1 MKIDD
6 VKKIFEARKDEY
18 LRSYKTSDVPT
29 AYILGGQPASGKS
42 SMVSNLLIDN
52 PNTLFIN
59 GDLYRRYAPNHQ
71 ELIQDPDNYSAKTQ
85 IFSNIFTEGLISEA
99 IKQHLNISIEGTMR
113 NPSVAL
119 RSADMLRK
127 AGYRVEFHVISTP
140 KEFTS
145 INLFHRYKQEIKVF
159 GTGRL
164 ADINSHDA
172 ACSGIPLTLDEAFDK
187 KAVDRIAIY
196 NLYGT
201 QLQRDYILTK
211 GEWNVKDNPSNFIH
225 KSREQQLQDKS
236 LIHLFIN
243 RGIDTLAYLT
253 SSKKSSD
260 VLQSRIESL
269 IIVLEDTVRKEI
281 AVTAKQK
288 VMELEDDIDRV
299 SYSVKSFKDT
309 GFDLFWNECKQY
321 NREKSNNNSITFSE
335 AARMFFDKTIIRK
348 MGDTL
353 ACKDKHHLEIN
364 SQLFKIESSTE
375 ESNEINSQRR
385 IKR

>member
-1 MKIDD
+1 MEIND
-6 VKKIFEARKDEY
+6 VKKIFEERKYEY
-18 LRSYKTSDVPT
+18 LKSYNTSDVPT
-29 AYILGGQPASGKS
+29 AYILGGQPSSGKS
-42 SMVSNLLIDN
+42 SMVNNLLIDN
-52 PNTLFIN
+52 PNILFIN

-85 IFSNIFTEGLISEA
+85 IFSNVFTEGLISEA

-119 RSADMLRK
+119 GSADMLRK

-145 INLFHRYKQEIKVF
+145 INLFHRYKQEVKVF

-196 NLYGT
+196 NLYGA

-211 GEWNVKDNPSNFIH
+211 EEWNIKDNPSNFIH
-225 KSREQQLQDKS
+225 KSREQQLHDKA

-243 RGIDTLAYLT
+243 KGIDALTYLT
-253 SSKKSSD
+253 GSKKSSD
-260 VLQSRIESL
+260 ILQNRIESL
-269 IIVLEDTVRKEI
+269 ITVLEETVQKEA

-288 VMELEDDIDRV
+288 IIELEDEIDRA

-348 MGDTL
+348 IGDTL
-353 ACKDKHHLEIN
+353 ACKDNYHLEVN
-364 SQLFKIESSTE
+364 SQPFKIESSTE
-375 ESNEINSQRR
+375 ENNDRR